1 MTDDINKVI
10 ELAQATYNGSI
21 IKLAE
26 EIASI
31 LEDAY
36 RRLGY
41 LEKAEPVNKVCN
53 CDSCIDKDVAKK
65 AKPRT
70 TQKAKTD
77 EPTVSVPEVQK
88 RVLGKSKSN
97 KM

>member
-1 MTDDINKVI
+1 MIDDTKKII

-26 EIASI
+26 EIAAI

-41 LEKAEPVNKVCN
+41 LEKAKPVCN
-53 CDSCIDKDVAKK
+53 CDSCIDKAVAKK
-65 AKPRT
+65 AKLRES
-70 TQKAKTD
+70 QKAKTD
-77 EPTVSVPEVQK
+77 GPTVPVSGVSK
-88 RVLGKSKSN
+88 KVLGKSKNN